1 MSDTT
6 AQQSSSESLFAE
18 HEKIHPLKVSGL
30 FRKIKTFFL
39 INMLAAYYIAPFLR
53 WDRGS
58 DAPNQMILFDIP
70 NRRFYFGPIEI
81 WPQEVYYFTGI
92 LMVASLLLFLTTAV
106 AGRVWC
112 GWWCPQTIWT
122 DLFVM
127 VERWIEG
134 DRRKRIALDKA
145 PMSISKL
152 TKRFVKHSV
161 WMVIAWWTGG
171 ALVLYFA
178 DAYVLVA
185 GLTNDVTTFLGQ
197 IFTLQVPT
205 MPLFLTAWVWI
216 SIFAGVTYLMAG
228 IAREQVCIYM
238 CPWPRIQAALT
249 DTEALNVTYRYDR
262 GEPRNSVKK
271 SVKLAAAGQA
281 TGDCIECNQCVWV
294 CPTGTDIRLGM
305 QLSCI
310 NCGLCIDACDN
321 IMAKIDKPK
330 GLIAFDTDLNIERRM
345 KGEEN
350 RFKPVRARTL
360 TYLFAMLLSIG
371 LMGWSLATRNVTG
384 INVLHDR
391 NPLFVE
397 EGDGSVRN
405 GFTVRML
412 NMERRIR
419 RFTITVSGPQGAAIS
434 KISEGVFVFK
444 KSTKGDF
451 IVDVGPDTTRELR
464 VLVILPAGNRQI
476 RSEPLLF
483 TAIDLDTG
491 EKLSRSDFF
500 KGPGKKK

>member
-6 AQQSSSESLFAE
+6 AQQNSDITLFAE
-18 HEKIHPLKVSGL
+18 QEKIHPLKVSGT
-30 FRKIKTFFL
+30 FRKIKWFFL
-39 INMLAAYYIAPFLR
+39 VNMLAAYYIAPFLR
-53 WDRGS
+53 WDRGPN
-58 DAPNQMILFDIP
+58 APGQAILFDIP
-70 NRRFYFGPIEI
+70 NRRFYFGPVEI
-81 WPQEVYYFTGI
+81 WPQEVYYFTGL

-145 PMSISKL
+145 PWSINKFV
-152 TKRFVKHSV
+152 KRFTKHSA
-161 WMVIAWWTGG
+161 WMVISWWTGG

-178 DAYVLVA
+178 DAYQLVG
-185 GLTNDVTTFLGQ
+185 GLTSDVMTFLGQ

-205 MPLFLTAWVWI
+205 MPIYLTAWIWI

-262 GEPRNSVKK
+262 GEPRASVKS
-271 SVKLAAAGQA
+271 SVKLKTAGQA
-281 TGDCIECNQCVWV
+281 AGDCIDCNQCVWV

-310 NCGLCIDACDN
+310 NCGLCIDACTN
-321 IMAKIDKPK
+321 IMQKVGRPT

-345 KGEEN
+345 KGEKN
-350 RFKPVRARTL
+350 RYKPVRIRTL
-360 TYLFAMLLSIG
+360 LYFFAMILSVG
-371 LMGWSLATRNVTG
+371 LMGWSLMNRTVTG

-391 NPLFVE
+391 NPLYVM
-397 EGDGSVRN
+397 EGDGSIMN

-412 NMERRIR
+412 NMERKNRS
-419 RFTITVSGPQGAAIS
+419 FSLDVSGPQGVTIN
-434 KISEGVFVFK
+434 KVSEGMFLFK
-444 KSTKGDF
+444 KSTKGSF
-451 IVDVGPDTTRELR
+451 IIDVGPDTTRELR
-464 VLVILPAGNRQI
+464 VIVVVPPQGKKSRSVPLV
-476 RSEPLLF
+476 F
-483 TAIDLDTG
+483 TAKDVETG
-491 EKLSRSDFF
+491 EVLTRSDFF
-500 KGPGKKK
+500 KGPGE

>member
-6 AQQSSSESLFAE
+6 APQAESKSLFAE
-18 HEKIHPLKVSGL
+18 HEKIHPLKVTGL
-30 FRKIKTFFL
+30 FRKLKSFFL

-53 WDRGS
+53 WDRGA

-122 DLFVM
+122 DMFVA

-145 PMSISKL
+145 PMSLGKF
-152 TKRFVKHSV
+152 TKRFLKHSV

-171 ALVLYFA
+171 VLVLYFA
-178 DAYVLVA
+178 DAFELVA
-185 GLTNDVTTFLGQ
+185 GLTNDVA
-197 IFTLQVPT
+197 IFFTQVLTLQIPSA
-205 MPLFLTAWVWI
+205 PEHLGAWIWI

-249 DTEALNVTYRYDR
+249 DPEALNVTYRYDR

-281 TGDCIECNQCVWV
+281 SGDCIECNQCVWV

-321 IMAKIDKPK
+321 IMAKVDRPK

-350 RFKPVRARTL
+350 SFKPVRPRTL
-360 TYLFAMLLSIG
+360 IYLFAMLASIAI
-371 LMGWSLATRNVTG
+371 MGWSLATRTATG

-391 NPLFVE
+391 NPLYVE

-405 GFTVRML
+405 GFTIRML
-412 NMERRIR
+412 NMERKTRN
-419 RFTITVSGPQGAAIS
+419 FTLKVSGPQGVIIT
-434 KISEGVFVFK
+434 KVSEGVFVFK
-444 KSTKGDF
+444 KNEAGSF
-451 IVDVGPDTTRELR
+451 VVEVGPDTTRELR
-464 VLVILPAGNRQI
+464 VLVVMPAGSSI
-476 RSEPLLF
+476 PKSEPLLF
-483 TAIDLDTG
+483 TAKDVETG
-491 EKLSRSDFF
+491 ERLSRSDFF
-500 KGPGKKK
+500 KGPGK

>member
-6 AQQSSSESLFAE
+6 GQQNSTESLFAD
-18 HEKIHPLKVSGL
+18 HQKIHPLKVSGL
-30 FRKIKTFFL
+30 FRKIKWFFL

-53 WDRGS
+53 WDRGG

-70 NRRFYFGPIEI
+70 NRRFYFGPVEI

-122 DLFVM
+122 DLFVA

-134 DRRKRIALDKA
+134 DRRKRIALDKE
-145 PMSISKL
+145 PMSLSKFSKKFL
-152 TKRFVKHSV
+152 KHSV
-161 WMVIAWWTGG
+161 WMMIAWWTGG

-178 DAYVLVA
+178 DAFVLVA
-185 GLTNDVTTFLGQ
+185 GLTSDVTTFLGQ
-197 IFTLQVPT
+197 VFSLQIPT
-205 MPLFLTAWVWI
+205 MPVHLTAWIWI
-216 SIFAGVTYLMAG
+216 TIFAGVTYIMAG

-262 GEPRNSVKK
+262 GEPRGSLKK
-271 SVKLAAAGQA
+271 SQKLAVAGQA
-281 TGDCIECNQCVWV
+281 TGDCIDCNQCVWV

-321 IMAKIDKPK
+321 IMHKVGKPK
-330 GLIAFDTDLNIERRM
+330 GLIAFDTDLNIERRL
-345 KGEEN
+345 KGEKN
-350 RFKPVRARTL
+350 RFKLVRPRTL
-360 TYLFAMLLSIG
+360 VYLFAIILSIA
-371 LMGWSLATRNVTG
+371 LMGWALATRTITG

-391 NPLFVE
+391 NPIYVE
-397 EGDGSVRN
+397 EGDGSIRN
-405 GFTVRML
+405 AFTVRML
-412 NMERRIR
+412 NMERRDR
-419 RFTITVSGPQGAAIS
+419 RFALEVSGPKGVAIS
-434 KISEGVFVFK
+434 KVSEGVFLFK
-444 KSTKGDF
+444 KSASGVF
-451 IVDVGPDTTRELR
+451 IVNVGPDTTRELR
-464 VLVILPAGNRQI
+464 VLVVLPPGNSKI
-476 RSEPLLF
+476 ESEPLVF
-483 TAIDLDTG
+483 MARDLDTG

-500 KGPGKKK
+500 RGPGK